1 MLFNSYTYILFFL
14 PAVLFLF
21 FFLKN
26 SFTKIILSFSSLLFI
41 FYDSYYS
48 CFLLLVSLFTNFFL
62 SQLIIKNILN
72 LKKFYFYLSILFN
85 ISILLV
91 FKYLNFIITNINFA
105 FNNNFLLY
113 NLAYPLALSFYT
125 IEQIAFMIDLKN
137 NQIKKIKFIDYFVFV
152 LFFPRL
158 IAGPIILFKQIFPQI
173 KNKKLNIYN
182 SKNFYIGLVFFSIG
196 LFKKSFISDGLNFLT
211 TEGFDHKRGVLNF
224 VDSWISSI
232 AYTFQ
237 IYFDFS
243 AYTEMA
249 LGSALMMNI
258 KIPNNFDNPYK
269 SKSLIE
275 FWKRWHIT
283 LSNFIN
289 YYLYFPILMR
299 FKIFNVV
306 TSSLVLILIM
316 FIVGIWHGSSWSYA
330 LFGLFHGVG
339 LFINHIFRKLGYK
352 LNSFYS
358 WIVTF
363 VFINS
368 SFVIFRSTDL
378 TVAKNIFHGMFVI
391 NQDYYITNS
400 ELLVLSDF
408 NGILRYLLIF
418 IISMYYFIFMKK
430 SISLYK
436 NFKFSTIQFILLIV
450 INIYSIFKLSNS
462 SFIYFNF

>member
-1 MLFNSYTYILFFL
+1 
-14 PAVLFLF
+14 
-21 FFLKN
+21 
-26 SFTKIILSFSSLLFI
+26 
-41 FYDSYYS
+41 
-48 CFLLLVSLFTNFFL
+48 
-62 SQLIIKNILN
+62 
-72 LKKFYFYLSILFN
+72 
-85 ISILLV
+85 
-91 FKYLNFIITNINFA
+91 
-105 FNNNFLLY
+105 
-113 NLAYPLALSFYT
+113 
-125 IEQIAFMIDLKN
+125 
-137 NQIKKIKFIDYFVFV
+137 
-152 LFFPRL
+152 
-158 IAGPIILFKQIFPQI
+158 
-173 KNKKLNIYN
+173 
-182 SKNFYIGLVFFSIG
+182 
-196 LFKKSFISDGLNFLT
+196 
-211 TEGFDHKRGVLNF
+211 
-224 VDSWISSI
+224 
-232 AYTFQ
+232 
-237 IYFDFS
+237 
-243 AYTEMA
+243 
-249 LGSALMMNI
+249 
-258 KIPNNFDNPYK
+258 
-269 SKSLIE
+269 
-275 FWKRWHIT
+275 
-283 LSNFIN
+283 
-289 YYLYFPILMR
+289 MR